1 MKEDL
6 RKEFEEL
13 SKPLNEWLQKNFS
26 PHHKVV
32 VSFDGAEVVSGE
44 MGEAAY
50 YVAVVV
56 ALCLVMVV
64 GLNWYLYLCKKRQ
77 GN

>member
-1 MKEDL
+1 MNLQYMVKTMKEDL

-44 MGEAAY
+44 MGVSY
-50 YVAVVV
+50 DI
-56 ALCLVMVV
+56 MD
-64 GLNWYLYLCKKRQ
+64 
-77 GN
+77 